1 MDCSCSEA
9 AYELR
14 MLGEYRGIPYQAR
27 LLIFLSFIPGMVIGL
42 IYFDL
47 SYFLPKVQGLSDFS
61 MGITIG
67 TMAVSMVIASFPLG
81 MLADMY
87 GRRKMLFLG
96 NIAASL
102 SLVGFALTSNPTV
115 LLFVAVVEG
124 IGEAAF
130 AVSFTAL
137 LADKAGDE
145 KRTAAF
151 SLSSVIGWIA
161 GAIGA
166 SMISSVILLEASG
179 FSAAAARIFLYIVV
193 GIIGLS
199 VTPAILK
206 VRESKPSVANFEPGR
221 RRRMIF
227 PKKSRRVLL
236 KFTAYSSCIAL
247 GAGLFVP
254 LMARW
259 FAQAYG
265 VSDAVSG
272 PVLAISGVFTAV
284 ASFIA
289 PRLAMK
295 LGLVR
300 AIVATQGLSTVFMAL
315 VPTSPTFATAATL
328 YTVRVFLMNLSNP
341 LGQSLIMGLVSP
353 EERGMASGIN
363 AALWRL
369 PNGASLTVGAYL
381 IGIGMLALPFYIATV
396 LYVSAITMFWFLFR
410 NAKLV
415 EENREVPRLVVPR
428 AEEEAVV
435 AVR

>member
-1 MDCSCSEA
+1 M
-9 AYELR
+9 
-14 MLGEYRGIPYQAR
+14 MLGEYRGIPSQAR
-27 LLIFLSFIPGMVIGL
+27 LLIYLSFIPGMVIGL

-67 TMAVSMVIASFPLG
+67 TMAVSMVLASFPLG

-87 GRRKMLFLG
+87 GRRKMLILG
-96 NIAASL
+96 NLSASL
-102 SLVGFALTSNPTV
+102 SLIGFALTSNPG
-115 LLFVAVVEG
+115 LLLVVAIVEG
-124 IGEAAF
+124 VGEAAF

-151 SLSSVIGWIA
+151 SLSSVIGWMA
-161 GAIGA
+161 GALGA
-166 SMISSVILLEASG
+166 SMISSVIVLESAGLSG
-179 FSAAAARIFLYIVV
+179 AAARIVLYITV

-199 VTPAILK
+199 ATPAILK
-206 VRESKPSVANFEPGR
+206 IRESKSSAPSLNLNR
-221 RRRMIF
+221 RKLFIL
-227 PKKSRRVLL
+227 PKKSGRILL
-236 KFTAYSSCIAL
+236 RFTVYSSAIAL

-272 PVLAISGVFTAV
+272 PVLAVSGILTAV

-289 PRLAMK
+289 PRLAIK

-300 AIVATQGLSTVFMAL
+300 AIVITQGLSTVFMAL
-315 VPTSPTFATAATL
+315 VPSSRTFEIAATL
-328 YTVRVFLMNLSNP
+328 YTIRVFMMNLSNP
-341 LGQSLIMGLVSP
+341 LSQSLIMGLVSP
-353 EERGMASGIN
+353 DERGMASGIN

-369 PNGASLTVGAYL
+369 PNGASLTIGAYL

-396 LYVSAITMFWFLFR
+396 LYVSAITMFWLLFKD
-410 NAKLV
+410 AKLL
-415 EENREVPRLVVPR
+415 EETREEPRMMEPAVQ
-428 AEEEAVV
+428 EAT
-435 AVR
+435 VRIP

>member
-1 MDCSCSEA
+1 
-9 AYELR
+9 
-14 MLGEYRGIPYQAR
+14 MLGEYRGIPSQAR
-27 LLIFLSFIPGMVIGL
+27 LLIYLSFIPGMVIGL

-67 TMAVSMVIASFPLG
+67 TMAVSMVLASFPLG

-87 GRRKMLFLG
+87 GRRKMLILG
-96 NIAASL
+96 NLSASL
-102 SLVGFALTSNPTV
+102 SLIGFALTSNPG
-115 LLFVAVVEG
+115 LLLVVAIVEG
-124 IGEAAF
+124 VGEAAF

-161 GAIGA
+161 GALGA
-166 SMISSVILLEASG
+166 SMISSVIVLESAGLSG
-179 FSAAAARIFLYIVV
+179 AAARIVLYITV

-199 VTPAILK
+199 ATPAILK
-206 VRESKPSVANFEPGR
+206 IRESKSSAPSLNLNR
-221 RRRMIF
+221 RKLFIL
-227 PKKSRRVLL
+227 PKKSGRILL
-236 KFTAYSSCIAL
+236 RFTVYSSAIAL

-272 PVLAISGVFTAV
+272 PVLAVSGILTAV

-289 PRLAMK
+289 PRLAIK

-300 AIVATQGLSTVFMAL
+300 AIVITQGLSTVFMAL
-315 VPTSPTFATAATL
+315 VPSSRTFEIAATL
-328 YTVRVFLMNLSNP
+328 YTIRVFMMNLSNP
-341 LGQSLIMGLVSP
+341 LSQSLIMGLVSP
-353 EERGMASGIN
+353 DERGMASGIN

-369 PNGASLTVGAYL
+369 PNGASLTIGAYL

-396 LYVSAITMFWFLFR
+396 LYVSAITMFWLLFKD
-410 NAKLV
+410 AKLL
-415 EENREVPRLVVPR
+415 EETREEPRMMEPAVQ
-428 AEEEAVV
+428 EATVTIP
-435 AVR
+435 

>member
-1 MDCSCSEA
+1 
-9 AYELR
+9 
-14 MLGEYRGIPYQAR
+14 MLGEYRGIPSQAR
-27 LLIFLSFIPGMVIGL
+27 LLIYLSFIPGMVIGL

-47 SYFLPKVQGLSDFS
+47 SYFLPRVQGLSDFS

-67 TMAVSMVIASFPLG
+67 TMAISMVLASFPLG

-87 GRRKMLFLG
+87 GRRKMLILG
-96 NIAASL
+96 NLSASL
-102 SLVGFALTSNPTV
+102 SLIGFALTSNPG
-115 LLFVAVVEG
+115 LLLLVAIVEG

-130 AVSFTAL
+130 AVSFTSL

-161 GAIGA
+161 GALGA
-166 SMISSVILLEASG
+166 SMISSVIVLESAGLSG
-179 FSAAAARIFLYIVV
+179 AAARIALYITV

-199 VTPAILK
+199 ATPAILK
-206 VRESKPSVANFEPGR
+206 IREPKSSAPSLNLNR
-221 RRRMIF
+221 RKLFIL
-227 PKKSRRVLL
+227 PKKSGRILL
-236 KFTAYSSCIAL
+236 RFTVYSSAIAL

-259 FAQAYG
+259 FAQAYD

-272 PVLAISGVFTAV
+272 PVLAVSGILTAV

-289 PRLAMK
+289 PRLAIK

-300 AIVATQGLSTVFMAL
+300 AIVITQGLSTVFMAL
-315 VPTSPTFATAATL
+315 VPGSRTFEIAATL
-328 YTVRVFLMNLSNP
+328 YTIRVFMMNLSNP
-341 LGQSLIMGLVSP
+341 LSQSLIMGLVSP
-353 EERGMASGIN
+353 DERGMASGIN

-369 PNGASLTVGAYL
+369 PNGASLTIGAYL

-396 LYVSAITMFWFLFR
+396 LYVSAITMFWLLFKD
-410 NAKLV
+410 AKLL
-415 EENREVPRLVVPR
+415 EETREEPRMMEPAVQ
-428 AEEEAVV
+428 EAT
-435 AVR
+435 VRIP

>member
-1 MDCSCSEA
+1 
-9 AYELR
+9 
-14 MLGEYRGIPYQAR
+14 MLGEYRGIPSQAR
-27 LLIFLSFIPGMVIGL
+27 LLIYLSFIPGMVIGL

-67 TMAVSMVIASFPLG
+67 TMAVSMVLASFPLG

-87 GRRKMLFLG
+87 GRRKMLILG
-96 NIAASL
+96 NLSASL
-102 SLVGFALTSNPTV
+102 SLIGFALTSNPG
-115 LLFVAVVEG
+115 LLLLVAIVEG
-124 IGEAAF
+124 VGEAAF

-151 SLSSVIGWIA
+151 SLSSVIGWMA
-161 GAIGA
+161 GALGA
-166 SMISSVILLEASG
+166 SMISSVIVLESAGLSG
-179 FSAAAARIFLYIVV
+179 AAARIVLYITV

-199 VTPAILK
+199 ATPAILK
-206 VRESKPSVANFEPGR
+206 IRESKSSAPSLNLNR
-221 RRRMIF
+221 RKLFIL
-227 PKKSRRVLL
+227 PKKSGRILL
-236 KFTAYSSCIAL
+236 RFTVYSSAIAL

-272 PVLAISGVFTAV
+272 PVLAVSGILTAV

-289 PRLAMK
+289 PRLAIK

-300 AIVATQGLSTVFMAL
+300 AIVITQGLSTVFMAL
-315 VPTSPTFATAATL
+315 VPGSRTFEIAATL
-328 YTVRVFLMNLSNP
+328 YTIRVFMMNLSNP
-341 LGQSLIMGLVSP
+341 LSQSLIMGLVSP
-353 EERGMASGIN
+353 DERGMASGIN

-369 PNGASLTVGAYL
+369 PNGASLTIGAYL

-396 LYVSAITMFWFLFR
+396 LYVSAITMFWLLFKD
-410 NAKLV
+410 AKLL
-415 EENREVPRLVVPR
+415 EETREEPRMMEPAVQ
-428 AEEEAVV
+428 EAT
-435 AVR
+435 VRIP

>member
-1 MDCSCSEA
+1 
-9 AYELR
+9 L
-14 MLGEYRGIPYQAR
+14 MLAEYRGIPSQAR
-27 LLIFLSFIPGMVIGL
+27 LLIYLSFIPGMVIGL

-67 TMAVSMVIASFPLG
+67 TMAVSMVLASFPLG

-87 GRRKMLFLG
+87 GRRKMLILG
-96 NIAASL
+96 NLSASL
-102 SLVGFALTSNPTV
+102 SLIGFALTSNPSI
-115 LLFVAVVEG
+115 LLLVAIVEG

-130 AVSFTAL
+130 AVSFTSL

-161 GAIGA
+161 GALGA
-166 SMISSVILLEASG
+166 SMISSVIVLESAGLSG
-179 FSAAAARIFLYIVV
+179 AAARIVLYITV
-193 GIIGLS
+193 GIVGLS
-199 VTPAILK
+199 ATPAILK
-206 VRESKPSVANFEPGR
+206 IRESKPSASSLNLNR
-221 RRRMIF
+221 RRLFML
-227 PKKSRRVLL
+227 PKKSGRILL
-236 KFTAYSSCIAL
+236 RFAVYSSAIAL

-272 PVLAISGVFTAV
+272 PVLAVSGILTAV

-289 PRLAMK
+289 PRLAIK

-300 AIVATQGLSTVFMAL
+300 AIVITQGLSTVFMAL
-315 VPTSPTFATAATL
+315 VPGSRTFEIAATL
-328 YTVRVFLMNLSNP
+328 YTIRVFMMNLSNP
-341 LGQSLIMGLVSP
+341 LSQSLIMGLVSP
-353 EERGMASGIN
+353 DERGMASGIS

-396 LYVSAITMFWFLFR
+396 LYVSAITMFWFLFKDT
-410 NAKLV
+410 KLL
-415 EENREVPRLVVPR
+415 EETQEEPRVMEPAVQ
-428 AEEEAVV
+428 EAT
-435 AVR
+435 VRIP

>member
-1 MDCSCSEA
+1 M
-9 AYELR
+9 
-14 MLGEYRGIPYQAR
+14 MLGEYRGIPSQAR
-27 LLIFLSFIPGMVIGL
+27 LLIYLSFIPGMVIGL

-67 TMAVSMVIASFPLG
+67 TMAVSMVLASFPLG

-87 GRRKMLFLG
+87 GRRKMLILG
-96 NIAASL
+96 NLSASL
-102 SLVGFALTSNPTV
+102 SLIGFALTSNPG
-115 LLFVAVVEG
+115 LLLLVAVVEG

-151 SLSSVIGWIA
+151 SLSSVIGWTA
-161 GAIGA
+161 GALGA
-166 SMISSVILLEASG
+166 SMISSVIVLESAGLSG
-179 FSAAAARIFLYIVV
+179 AAARIVLYITV

-199 VTPAILK
+199 ATPAILK
-206 VRESKPSVANFEPGR
+206 IRESKSSAPSLNLNR
-221 RRRMIF
+221 RKLFIL
-227 PKKSRRVLL
+227 PKKSGRILL
-236 KFTAYSSCIAL
+236 RFTVYSSAIAL

-272 PVLAISGVFTAV
+272 PVLAVSGILTAV

-289 PRLAMK
+289 PRLAIK

-300 AIVATQGLSTVFMAL
+300 AIVITQGLSTVFMAL
-315 VPTSPTFATAATL
+315 VPGSRTFEIAATL
-328 YTVRVFLMNLSNP
+328 YTIRVFMMNLSNP
-341 LGQSLIMGLVSP
+341 LSQSLIMGLVSP
-353 EERGMASGIN
+353 DERGMASGIN

-369 PNGASLTVGAYL
+369 PNGASLTIGAYL

-396 LYVSAITMFWFLFR
+396 LYVSAITMFWLLFKD
-410 NAKLV
+410 AKLL
-415 EENREVPRLVVPR
+415 EETREEPRMMEPAVQ
-428 AEEEAVV
+428 EAT
-435 AVR
+435 VRIP

>member
-1 MDCSCSEA
+1 
-9 AYELR
+9 
-14 MLGEYRGIPYQAR
+14 MLGEYRGIPSQAR
-27 LLIFLSFIPGMVIGL
+27 LLIYLSFIPGMVIGL

-67 TMAVSMVIASFPLG
+67 TMAVSMVLASFPLG

-87 GRRKMLFLG
+87 GRRKMLILG
-96 NIAASL
+96 NLAASS
-102 SLVGFALTSNPTV
+102 SLIGFALTSNPS
-115 LLFVAVVEG
+115 LLLLVAVVEG
-124 IGEAAF
+124 VGEAAF

-137 LADKAGDE
+137 IADKAGDE

-151 SLSSVIGWIA
+151 SLSSVIGWTA
-161 GAIGA
+161 GALGA
-166 SMISSVILLEASG
+166 SMISSVILLESAG
-179 FSAAAARIFLYIVV
+179 LSAAASRILLYIVV

-206 VRESKPSVANFEPGR
+206 VQESKPSVLGLNIAR
-221 RRRMIF
+221 RSLFMF
-227 PKKSRRVLL
+227 PKKSRRVLIR
-236 KFTAYSSCIAL
+236 FTVYSSGIAL

-272 PVLAISGVFTAV
+272 PVLAVSGVLTAV

-289 PRLAMK
+289 PRLAIK

-300 AIVATQGLSTVFMAL
+300 AIVITQGVSTIFMAL
-315 VPTSPTFATAATL
+315 VPSSPNFATAASL

-341 LGQSLIMGLVSP
+341 LSQSLIMGLVAP
-353 EERGMASGIN
+353 EERGMASGIT

-381 IGIGMLALPFYIATV
+381 IGIGMLALPFYIATI
-396 LYVSAITMFWFLFR
+396 LYISAITMFWLLFKDAR
-410 NAKLV
+410 LV
-415 EENREVPRLVVPR
+415 EERREEPRIKDPDVQ
-428 AEEEAVV
+428 EAT
-435 AVR
+435 VRIP

>member
-1 MDCSCSEA
+1 
-9 AYELR
+9 
-14 MLGEYRGIPYQAR
+14 MLGEYRGIPSQAR
-27 LLIFLSFIPGMVIGL
+27 LLIYLSFIPGMVIGL

-47 SYFLPKVQGLSDFS
+47 SYFLPRVQGLSDFS

-67 TMAVSMVIASFPLG
+67 TMAISMVLASFPLG

-87 GRRKMLFLG
+87 GRRKMLILG
-96 NIAASL
+96 NLSASL
-102 SLVGFALTSNPTV
+102 SLIGFALTSNPG
-115 LLFVAVVEG
+115 LLLLVAIVEG

-130 AVSFTAL
+130 AVSFTSL

-151 SLSSVIGWIA
+151 SLSSVIGWMA
-161 GAIGA
+161 GALGA
-166 SMISSVILLEASG
+166 SMISSVIVLESAGLSG
-179 FSAAAARIFLYIVV
+179 AAARIVLYITV

-199 VTPAILK
+199 ATPAILK
-206 VRESKPSVANFEPGR
+206 IRESESKSSAPSLYLNR
-221 RRRMIF
+221 RRGLFIL
-227 PKKSRRVLL
+227 PKKSGRILL
-236 KFTAYSSCIAL
+236 RFTAYSSAIAL

-272 PVLAISGVFTAV
+272 PVLAVSGILTAV

-289 PRLAMK
+289 PRLAIK

-300 AIVATQGLSTVFMAL
+300 AIVITQGLSTVFMAL
-315 VPTSPTFATAATL
+315 VPSSRTFEIAATL
-328 YTVRVFLMNLSNP
+328 YTIRVFMMNLSNP
-341 LGQSLIMGLVSP
+341 LSQSLIMGLVSP
-353 EERGMASGIN
+353 DERGMASGIN

-369 PNGASLTVGAYL
+369 PNGASLTIGAYL

-396 LYVSAITMFWFLFR
+396 LYVSAITMFWLLFKD
-410 NAKLV
+410 AKLL
-415 EENREVPRLVVPR
+415 EETREEPRMMEPAVQ
-428 AEEEAVV
+428 EATVTIP
-435 AVR
+435 

>member
-1 MDCSCSEA
+1 
-9 AYELR
+9 
-14 MLGEYRGIPYQAR
+14 MLGEYRGIPSQAR
-27 LLIFLSFIPGMVIGL
+27 LLIYLSFIPGMVIGL

-67 TMAVSMVIASFPLG
+67 TMAVSMVLASFPLG
-81 MLADMY
+81 MLADLY
-87 GRRKMLFLG
+87 GRRKMLILG
-96 NIAASL
+96 NLSASL
-102 SLVGFALTSNPTV
+102 SLIGFALTSNPG
-115 LLFVAVVEG
+115 LLLLVAIVEG

-161 GAIGA
+161 GAVGA
-166 SMISSVILLEASG
+166 SMISSVIVLESTGLSG
-179 FSAAAARIFLYIVV
+179 AAARIVLYITV

-199 VTPAILK
+199 ATPAILK
-206 VRESKPSVANFEPGR
+206 IRESESSASSLNLNPR
-221 RRRMIF
+221 RLFML
-227 PKKSRRVLL
+227 PKKSGRILL
-236 KFTAYSSCIAL
+236 RFTVYSSAIAL

-272 PVLAISGVFTAV
+272 PVLAVSGILTAV

-289 PRLAMK
+289 PRLAIK

-300 AIVATQGLSTVFMAL
+300 AIVITQGLSTVFMAL
-315 VPTSPTFATAATL
+315 VPGSRTFEIAATL
-328 YTVRVFLMNLSNP
+328 YTIRVFMMNLSNP
-341 LGQSLIMGLVSP
+341 LSQSLIMGLVSP
-353 EERGMASGIN
+353 DERGMASGIN

-396 LYVSAITMFWFLFR
+396 LYVSAITMFWFLFKD
-410 NAKLV
+410 AKLL
-415 EENREVPRLVVPR
+415 EETQEKSRMMEPAVQEATVRVP
-428 AEEEAVV
+428 
-435 AVR
+435 

>member
-1 MDCSCSEA
+1 M
-9 AYELR
+9 
-14 MLGEYRGIPYQAR
+14 MLGEYRGIPSQAR
-27 LLIFLSFIPGMVIGL
+27 LLIYLSFIPGMVIGL

-47 SYFLPKVQGLSDFS
+47 SYFLPRVQGLSDFS

-67 TMAVSMVIASFPLG
+67 TMAVSMVLASFPLG

-87 GRRKMLFLG
+87 GRRKMLILG
-96 NIAASL
+96 NLSASL
-102 SLVGFALTSNPTV
+102 SLIGFALTSNPG
-115 LLFVAVVEG
+115 LLLLVAIVEG

-130 AVSFTAL
+130 AVSFTSL

-151 SLSSVIGWIA
+151 SLSSVIGWMA
-161 GAIGA
+161 GALGA
-166 SMISSVILLEASG
+166 SMISSVIVLESAGLSG
-179 FSAAAARIFLYIVV
+179 AAARIVLYITV

-199 VTPAILK
+199 ATPAILK
-206 VRESKPSVANFEPGR
+206 IRESKSSAPSLNLNR
-221 RRRMIF
+221 RKLFIL
-227 PKKSRRVLL
+227 PKKSGRILL
-236 KFTAYSSCIAL
+236 RFTVYSSAIAL

-272 PVLAISGVFTAV
+272 PVLAVSGILTAV

-289 PRLAMK
+289 PRLAIK

-300 AIVATQGLSTVFMAL
+300 AIVITQGLSTVFMAL
-315 VPTSPTFATAATL
+315 VPSSRTFEIAATL
-328 YTVRVFLMNLSNP
+328 YTIRVFMMNLSNP
-341 LGQSLIMGLVSP
+341 LSQSLIMGLVSP
-353 EERGMASGIN
+353 DERGMASGIN

-369 PNGASLTVGAYL
+369 PNGASLTIGAYL

-396 LYVSAITMFWFLFR
+396 LYVSAITMFWLLFKD
-410 NAKLV
+410 AKLL
-415 EENREVPRLVVPR
+415 EETREEPRMMEPAVQ
-428 AEEEAVV
+428 EATVTIP
-435 AVR
+435 

>member
-1 MDCSCSEA
+1 M
-9 AYELR
+9 
-14 MLGEYRGIPYQAR
+14 MLGEYRGIPSQAR
-27 LLIFLSFIPGMVIGL
+27 LLIYLSFIPGMVIGL

-67 TMAVSMVIASFPLG
+67 TMAVSMVLASFPLG

-87 GRRKMLFLG
+87 GRRKMLILG
-96 NIAASL
+96 NLSASL
-102 SLVGFALTSNPTV
+102 SLIGFALTSNPG
-115 LLFVAVVEG
+115 LLLLVAVVEG

-151 SLSSVIGWIA
+151 SLSSVIGWMA
-161 GAIGA
+161 GALGA
-166 SMISSVILLEASG
+166 SMISSVIVLESAGLSG
-179 FSAAAARIFLYIVV
+179 AAARIVLYITV

-199 VTPAILK
+199 ATPAILK
-206 VRESKPSVANFEPGR
+206 IREPKSSAPSLNLNR
-221 RRRMIF
+221 RKLFIL
-227 PKKSRRVLL
+227 PKKSGRILL
-236 KFTAYSSCIAL
+236 RFTVYSSAIAL

-272 PVLAISGVFTAV
+272 PVLAVSGILTAV

-289 PRLAMK
+289 PRLAIK

-300 AIVATQGLSTVFMAL
+300 AIVITQGLSTVFMAL
-315 VPTSPTFATAATL
+315 VPGSRTFEIAATL
-328 YTVRVFLMNLSNP
+328 YTIRVFMMNLSNP
-341 LGQSLIMGLVSP
+341 LSQSLIMGLVSP
-353 EERGMASGIN
+353 DERGMASGIN

-396 LYVSAITMFWFLFR
+396 LYVSAITMFWLLFKD
-410 NAKLV
+410 AKLL
-415 EENREVPRLVVPR
+415 EETREEPRMMEPAVQ
-428 AEEEAVV
+428 EAT
-435 AVR
+435 VRIP

>member
-1 MDCSCSEA
+1 MFA
-9 AYELR
+9 
-14 MLGEYRGIPYQAR
+14 EYRGIPSQAR
-27 LLIFLSFIPGMVIGL
+27 LLVYLSFIPGMVIGL

-67 TMAVSMVIASFPLG
+67 TMAISMVLASFPLG

-87 GRRKMLFLG
+87 GRRRMLILG
-96 NIAASL
+96 NLAASS
-102 SLVGFALTSNPTV
+102 SLIGFALVSNPTF
-115 LLFVAVVEG
+115 LLLVAIVEG

-145 KRTAAF
+145 KRTASF
-151 SLSSVIGWIA
+151 SLSSVVGWIA
-161 GAIGA
+161 GAVGA
-166 SMISSVILLEASG
+166 SMISSVLVLESAG
-179 FSAAAARIFLYIVV
+179 FSAAVARIALYIVV
-193 GIIGLS
+193 GIVGLAI
-199 VTPAILK
+199 TPAILK
-206 VRESKPSVANFEPGR
+206 VRESKPDVVSFNPGR
-221 RRRMIF
+221 RRLIMF
-227 PKKSRRVLL
+227 PKKSGRILFR
-236 KFTAYSSCIAL
+236 FTAYSSMIAL

-272 PVLAISGVFTAV
+272 PVLAISGVLTAV

-289 PRLAMK
+289 PRLAAK
-295 LGLVR
+295 WGLVK
-300 AIVATQGLSTVFMAL
+300 AIVATQGFSTLFMAL
-315 VPTSPTFATAATL
+315 VPTSPNFATAATL

-341 LGQSLIMGLVSP
+341 LSQSLIMGLVSP
-353 EERGMASGIN
+353 EERGMASGIS

-381 IGIGMLALPFYIATV
+381 IGMGMLALPFYIATV
-396 LYVSAITMFWFLFR
+396 LYVTAITTFWLLFKD
-410 NAKLV
+410 AKLV
-415 EENREVPRLVVPR
+415 EDNRQRPGIIEPEPQ
-428 AEEEAVV
+428 EALATVH
-435 AVR
+435 

>member
-1 MDCSCSEA
+1 M
-9 AYELR
+9 
-14 MLGEYRGIPYQAR
+14 MLGEYRGIPSQAR
-27 LLIFLSFIPGMVIGL
+27 LLIYLSFIPGMVIGL

-67 TMAVSMVIASFPLG
+67 TMAVSMVLASFPLG

-87 GRRKMLFLG
+87 GRRKMLILG
-96 NIAASL
+96 NLSASL
-102 SLVGFALTSNPTV
+102 SLIGFALTSNPG
-115 LLFVAVVEG
+115 LLLVVAIVEG
-124 IGEAAF
+124 VGEAAF

-161 GAIGA
+161 GALGA
-166 SMISSVILLEASG
+166 SMISSVIVLESAGLSG
-179 FSAAAARIFLYIVV
+179 AAARIVLYITV

-199 VTPAILK
+199 ATPAILK
-206 VRESKPSVANFEPGR
+206 IRESKSSAPSLNLNR
-221 RRRMIF
+221 RKLFIL
-227 PKKSRRVLL
+227 PKKSGRILL
-236 KFTAYSSCIAL
+236 RFTVYSSAIAL

-272 PVLAISGVFTAV
+272 PVLAVSGILTAV

-289 PRLAMK
+289 PRLAIK

-300 AIVATQGLSTVFMAL
+300 AIVITQGLSTGFMAL
-315 VPTSPTFATAATL
+315 VPGSRTFEIAATL
-328 YTVRVFLMNLSNP
+328 YTIRVFMMNLSNP
-341 LGQSLIMGLVSP
+341 LSQSLIMGLVSP
-353 EERGMASGIN
+353 DERGMASGIN

-369 PNGASLTVGAYL
+369 PNGASLTIGAYL

-396 LYVSAITMFWFLFR
+396 LYVSAITMFWLLFKD
-410 NAKLV
+410 AKLL
-415 EENREVPRLVVPR
+415 EETREEPRMMEPAVQ
-428 AEEEAVV
+428 EATVTIP
-435 AVR
+435 